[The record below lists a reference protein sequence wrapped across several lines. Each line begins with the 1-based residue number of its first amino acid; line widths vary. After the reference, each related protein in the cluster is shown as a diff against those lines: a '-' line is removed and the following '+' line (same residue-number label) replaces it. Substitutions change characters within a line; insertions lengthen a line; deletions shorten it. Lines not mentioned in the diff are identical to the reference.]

1 MCFSTALLRDRV
13 YIVKPMLPWA
23 GWALTPPFHPYLT
36 AVYLCCTCPGV
47 TPGRRYLLSLPYEA
61 RTFLICSLSARI
73 RGCPTRS
80 RKYCTLSG
88 RKCQIPLKNLLK
100 MYILYGK
107 KDSISCCLCYQSPLL
122 EERVARRAGCG
133 VAAEGGVIDGRY
145 AAYTTSVTFGD
156 SFSSRRSLCAFG
168 ANKRKQQFP
177 FPYQITNSTKIIK
190 NAKLNKLKVLI

>member
-23 GWALTPPFHPYLT
+23 GWVIGPPFHLSFRKPKV
-36 AVYLCCTCPGV
+36 VYLCCTCPGV

-168 ANKRKQQFP
+168 ANKRKQQFTP
-177 FPYQITNSTKIIK
+177 HKRNEE
-190 NAKLNKLKVLI
+190 NL